1 MPVLTGNKLVKS
13 YQLMGM
19 SIICG
24 CGLSAMSNKEFDD
37 DDDDDQYNNTF
48 SFLLNVF
55 LLWFYLL
62 YV

>member
-1 MPVLTGNKLVKS
+1 
-13 YQLMGM
+13 MGM